1 MAKLVVF
8 GGTGYAGTKVVA
20 EARDRGHEV
29 LAIARNAEG
38 EGTRAGSLYDEA
50 FLAEVAKGAD
60 VLVIAV
66 QGQSGLLEAVPSIAQ
81 VAKDNGARIGVVG
94 GAGSLYVTEGGPRL
108 IDTPEFP
115 DEYKGEAGA
124 HVEVLEA
131 FRALPEDVEWFYLSP
146 APEFGAWTEGGRIG
160 DFRLGSDVI
169 LNDENGRSKISG
181 ADYAIAF
188 VDEIDKPEH
197 RRQRFCV
204 AY

>member
-8 GGTGYAGTKVVA
+8 GGTGYAGGKITA
-20 EARDRGHEV
+20 EARSRGHEV
-29 LAIARNAEG
+29 VVVSRNAEG
-38 EGTRAGSLYDEA
+38 EGSRAGSLYDEA

-66 QGQSGLLEAVPSIAQ
+66 HGQGGLLDAVPSIAQ

-94 GAGSLYVTEGGPRL
+94 GAGSLHVAEGGPRL

-115 DEYKGEAGA
+115 DEYKGEAGSHA
-124 HVEVLEA
+124 KVLEA
-131 FRALPEDVEWFYLSP
+131 FRELPEDIDWFYVSP
-146 APEFGAWTEGGRIG
+146 AAEFGAWAEGERTGQY
-160 DFRLGSDVI
+160 RLGGDV
-169 LNDENGRSKISG
+169 LLTDENGASKVGG

-188 VDEIDKPEH
+188 VDEIDKPAH

>member
-146 APEFGAWTEGGRIG
+146 APEFGAWTEGERIG

>member
-8 GGTGYAGTKVVA
+8 GGTGYAGGKITA
-20 EARDRGHEV
+20 EARGRGHEV
-29 LAIARNAEG
+29 LVVSRNAEG
-38 EGTRAGSLYDEA
+38 EGTKAGSLYDEA
-50 FLAEVAKGAD
+50 FLADAAKGAD

-66 QGQSGLLEAVPSIAQ
+66 HGQSGLLDAVPSIAR
-81 VAKDNGARIGVVG
+81 VARDNGARIGVVG
-94 GAGSLYVTEGGPRL
+94 GAGSLHVAKGGPRL

-131 FRALPEDVEWFYLSP
+131 FRKLPEDVDWFYVSP
-146 APEFGAWTEGGRIG
+146 AAEFGAWAEGERTGE
-160 DFRLGSDVI
+160 FRLGGDV
-169 LNDENGRSKISG
+169 LLTDENGGSKIGG